1 MGEKNNRSAIAGG
14 ICIGIILT
22 LLVVGGGYAAL
33 RVMNRVPKLT
43 GQSAGTAS
51 GGGSEPGDIL
61 DDTARAKITAL
72 DHAID
77 VYYYKTE
84 VDDEAARIGMYK
96 GLVDSLGD
104 PYSVYYTAEEYDEL
118 MSDTEGVYFGIG
130 AYVTID
136 NDLKY
141 PRITG
146 IIAGSPA
153 EEAGLAAEDIIYE
166 VEGEST
172 YGQELSVVVSKIKG
186 EEGTGV
192 HLTILRDGEGELP
205 FDLIR
210 RSVETPTVTTELL
223 EDDIGYLKLTA
234 FDMVSTQQFMDG
246 MSELR
251 DQGMR
256 GLILDLRSNPGGSL
270 SVVCNIARQLLPK
283 GLIVYTEDRDGNREE
298 YSCDGAHEI
307 DIPLVVL
314 VNGYS
319 ASASEIL
326 SGAVKDYGIGTIV
339 GTTTYGKGVVQRIFD
354 FEDGTAVKLTISNYF
369 TPAGNDI
376 NGVGVEPDIEVEL
389 DSEQMKEDGTDNQ
402 LQRAIEVIKEQL

>member
-43 GQSAGTAS
+43 GQSTGTAS
-51 GGGSEPGDIL
+51 GGGAEPGDIL